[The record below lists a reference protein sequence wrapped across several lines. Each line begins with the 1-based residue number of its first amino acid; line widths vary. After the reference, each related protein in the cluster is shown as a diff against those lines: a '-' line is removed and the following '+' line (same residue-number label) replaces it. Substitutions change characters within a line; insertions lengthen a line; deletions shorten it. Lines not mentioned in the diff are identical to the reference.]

1 MAVHWVGWTAQL
13 QVDPLAVIW
22 AERKAQKWVAVR
34 AVKKVDNLG
43 RPLVEMTV
51 KWKVDLMAELWA
63 ALTGKLTV
71 GQMVAQSVCL
81 KAGLKALK

>member
-1 MAVHWVGWTAQL
+1 MV
-13 QVDPLAVIW
+13 VIW

-34 AVKKVDNLG
+34 AVMRVDNLG

-63 ALTGKLTV
+63 AVTGKSMV
-71 GQMVAQSVCL
+71 GQMVAQLVCL
-81 KAGLKALK
+81 KAGLKALR